1 MKPLPLIVGFGGI
14 NSAGR
19 SSFHHSY
26 KRIIYDSLDNHE
38 KKTTIGSL
46 AVLMGL
52 AKYKNGKFY
61 NESNQVMPKSELT
74 ILEKKVLEGTL
85 IRTLSASHFNPKEV
99 KKSLDISAKGNIFN
113 LKTKTLPSRIPSSWE
128 IISQD
133 DNVTTIKVSTE
144 LKLKTDVNYS
154 LSVQAASSLPEGF
167 DPLFYTNQ
175 IFIREVCN

>member
-1 MKPLPLIVGFGGI
+1 MTLSTIM
-14 NSAGR
+14 
-19 SSFHHSY
+19 
-26 KRIIYDSLDNHE
+26 

-85 IRTLSASHFNPKEV
+85 IRTLSARHFNPKEV

-113 LKTKTLPSRIPSSWE
+113 LKTKILPSRIPSSWE

-154 LSVQAASSLPEGF
+154 LSVQNIVYRKDLI
-167 DPLFYTNQ
+167 PLFYKQT
-175 IFIREVCN
+175 IREFATSNNRRIRCY

>member
-1 MKPLPLIVGFGGI
+1 MTLSTIMK
-14 NSAGR
+14 
-19 SSFHHSY
+19 
-26 KRIIYDSLDNHE
+26 

-113 LKTKTLPSRIPSSWE
+113 LKTKNLTKQNTQFLGNNIP
-128 IISQD
+128 
-133 DNVTTIKVSTE
+133 
-144 LKLKTDVNYS
+144 
-154 LSVQAASSLPEGF
+154 G
-167 DPLFYTNQ
+167 
-175 IFIREVCN
+175 

>member
-52 AKYKNGKFY
+52 AKYRNGEFY
-61 NESNQVMPKSELT
+61 NESNQSLSKNELS

-85 IRTLSASHFNPKEV
+85 IRTLSTSHFNPKDI
-99 KKSLDISAKGNIFN
+99 KKSLDISAKGNTFN
-113 LKTKTLPSRIPSSWE
+113 LKNKTLPSRMPSS
-128 IISQD
+128 
-133 DNVTTIKVSTE
+133 
-144 LKLKTDVNYS
+144 
-154 LSVQAASSLPEGF
+154 
-167 DPLFYTNQ
+167 
-175 IFIREVCN
+175 